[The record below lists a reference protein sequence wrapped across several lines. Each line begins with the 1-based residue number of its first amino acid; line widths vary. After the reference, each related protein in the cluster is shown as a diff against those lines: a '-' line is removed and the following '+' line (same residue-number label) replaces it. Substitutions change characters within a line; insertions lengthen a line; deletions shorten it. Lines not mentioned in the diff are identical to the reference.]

1 MKRSP
6 LKAKRVPLKAKRSP
20 LKVKENPPP
29 LPPCGVTWGSPWS
42 GPWSGQQLKSP
53 LIVKR
58 SPWKV

>member
-29 LPPCGVTWGSPWS
+29 LPPCGVTWGR
-42 GPWSGQQLKSP
+42 PWSGQQLKSP